1 MKGLNLL
8 TKIIAVANQKGGVG
22 KTTTAVNLSA
32 CVAEKHGKKVLL
44 IDLDPQGNAT
54 SGCGVNK
61 KQASPTIYDLLLADE
76 LTSDDIKTGIKET
89 KFKNLSILPSTMELV
104 GAEIELTDATK
115 REQRIKRITDKL
127 FDYDYIFIDC
137 PPSLGLMTLNA
148 LTAADSVLIPI
159 QCEFYALEGL
169 SQLTNTIRQVKKHYN
184 AALQIEGVLVTM
196 YDGRLNL
203 TMQVLAEL
211 KKYFAD
217 KMYKTVIPR
226 NVRISEA
233 PSHGMPINYYDKFA
247 KGASAYYQLA
257 EEFLGRQ
264 K

>member
-1 MKGLNLL
+1 M
-8 TKIIAVANQKGGVG
+8 TKIVAVANQKGGVG

-32 CVAEKHGKKVLL
+32 CVAEKYGKKVLL

-54 SGCGVNK
+54 SGCGINK
-61 KQASPTIYDLLLADE
+61 KKISPSIYDLLLTDE
-76 LTSDDIKTGIKET
+76 LTSDSIKAAIKET

-104 GAEIELTDATK
+104 GAEIELTDASK
-115 REQRIKRITDKL
+115 REKRIKNITDKL

-148 LTAADSVLIPI
+148 LTASDSVLIPI

-203 TMQVLAEL
+203 TTQVLAEV
-211 KKYFAD
+211 KKFFAD

-247 KGASAYYQLA
+247 KGSTAYYQLA
-257 EEFLGRQ
+257 EEFMERQ

>member
-1 MKGLNLL
+1 M

-54 SGCGVNK
+54 SGCGINK
-61 KQASPTIYDLLLADE
+61 KRIFPSIYDLLLTDDVTADV
-76 LTSDDIKTGIKET
+76 IKSAIKET

-104 GAEIELTDATK
+104 GAEIELADTPK
-115 REQRIKRITDKL
+115 REQRIKQITDKL
-127 FDYDYIFIDC
+127 FDFDYIFIDC

-148 LTAADSVLIPI
+148 LTASDSVLIPI

-169 SQLTNTIRQVKKHYN
+169 SQLTNTVKQVKKHYN
-184 AALQIEGVLVTM
+184 PSLQIEGVLVTM

-203 TMQVLAEL
+203 TMQVLAEV
-211 KKYFAD
+211 KKFFAD
-217 KMYKTVIPR
+217 KMFKTVIPR

-247 KGASAYYQLA
+247 KGSAAYYQLA
-257 EEFLGRQ
+257 EEFMERQ
-264 K
+264 E

>member
-1 MKGLNLL
+1 MKGLNPL

-32 CVAEKHGKKVLL
+32 CVAEKYGKKVLL

-54 SGCGVNK
+54 SGCGLNK
-61 KQASPTIYDLLLADE
+61 KQISPSIYDLLLADE
-76 LTSDDIKTGIKET
+76 LTSDDIKAGIKET

-104 GAEIELTDATK
+104 GAEIELTDASK

-148 LTAADSVLIPI
+148 LTASDSVLIPI

-169 SQLTNTIRQVKKHYN
+169 SQLTNTIKQVKKHYN

-211 KKYFAD
+211 KKYFSD

-247 KGASAYYQLA
+247 KGSTAYYQLA
-257 EEFLGRQ
+257 EEFMDRQ